1 MKPLFILFASVALL
15 NAQVKS
21 QNEPTNAAE
30 AAAKK
35 AAADKIIDERYQAW
49 KAKLP
54 ADQQAWET
62 VLEQN
67 LGSFY
72 LPIHKSEKVAGK
84 SNAWDF
90 VQDDPKLPRVLLIG
104 DSISRGYTFDVRKAM
119 AGKANVH
126 RAPENCGPTA
136 NGVKKIEI
144 WLGDGKWDVIHFNF
158 GIHDRKTPAADYEQ
172 RLEALITRMQQTGA
186 KLIFATT
193 TPVPPDTKD
202 GPEIV
207 TQIAEKNE
215 IALRVMKRNGV
226 AVDDLHAFL
235 APQLEGIANPQDV
248 HFNAKGYELM
258 GRQVAK
264 SIAAVLSPKATT
276 FVIPPDINGLKTI
289 VQPPGA
295 AKPLK
300 VGIFDGKGAP
310 GEGINNVI
318 NVLKTL
324 PQAQVTRIP
333 GEQMGSIDLKQFDVV
348 VFSGGSGSQ
357 QSKSIGEAGLK
368 NVREFVRGGGG
379 YCGICA
385 GAYLACSN
393 FSWGLGILN
402 ASTVS
407 SKWARGRGF
416 MDMEITADGKP
427 VLGEV
432 SGIFKVR
439 YANGPIIKPGDRAD
453 IPPYRPLAL
462 FRSEI
467 AENGSPVG
475 VMVNSPAQAVGTF
488 GKGRVFISSPHPENT
503 PGLEHLIPR
512 SILWAAGQDEALK

>member
-1 MKPLFILFASVALL
+1 MNTKSLLLLLASAALL
-15 NAQVKS
+15 SAQVKS

-35 AAADKIIDERYQAW
+35 AADDKALDDQYQAW

-67 LGSFY
+67 LGNGFY
-72 LPIHKSEKVAGK
+72 LPLHKKDKIAGR

-104 DSISRGYTFDVRKAM
+104 DSISRGYTQAVRKAM

-172 RLEALITRMQQTGA
+172 RLEALINRMKQTGA

-215 IALRVMKRNGV
+215 IATRVMQKHGV
-226 AVDDLHAFL
+226 LINDLHAFL
-235 APQLEGIANPQDV
+235 SPQLEGIANPKDV

-258 GRQVAK
+258 GQQVAK
-264 SIAAVLSPKATT
+264 TIEAA
-276 FVIPPDINGLKTI
+276 F
-289 VQPPGA
+289 
-295 AKPLK
+295 
-300 VGIFDGKGAP
+300 KGT
-310 GEGINNVI
+310 N
-318 NVLKTL
+318 
-324 PQAQVTRIP
+324 
-333 GEQMGSIDLKQFDVV
+333 
-348 VFSGGSGSQ
+348 
-357 QSKSIGEAGLK
+357 
-368 NVREFVRGGGG
+368 
-379 YCGICA
+379 
-385 GAYLACSN
+385 
-393 FSWGLGILN
+393 
-402 ASTVS
+402 
-407 SKWARGRGF
+407 
-416 MDMEITADGKP
+416 
-427 VLGEV
+427 
-432 SGIFKVR
+432 
-439 YANGPIIKPGDRAD
+439 
-453 IPPYRPLAL
+453 
-462 FRSEI
+462 
-467 AENGSPVG
+467 
-475 VMVNSPAQAVGTF
+475 
-488 GKGRVFISSPHPENT
+488 
-503 PGLEHLIPR
+503 
-512 SILWAAGQDEALK
+512 